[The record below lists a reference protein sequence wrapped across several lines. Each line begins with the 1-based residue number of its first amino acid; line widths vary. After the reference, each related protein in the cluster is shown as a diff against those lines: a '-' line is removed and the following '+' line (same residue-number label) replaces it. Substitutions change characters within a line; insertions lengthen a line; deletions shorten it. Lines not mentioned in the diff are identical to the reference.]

1 MEIQGLKT
9 VNINGKDFWTVKDFA
24 ELTQRSDRVIR
35 NLVKYGN
42 RLRKLCAIHVHDRI
56 YIEAE
61 ELFDFEFTS
70 GGQPANMGDYTEKF
84 YMEDGE
90 LLRKEKCLKRVGADE

>member
-61 ELFDFEFTS
+61 ELFDFVFTS

-90 LLRKEKCLKRVGADE
+90 LLRKEECLKRVGADE